1 LTEQQLDAIL
11 SGKEVAMAR
20 HSTVTTRNSVGKA
33 SRASGPAGAAALRFS
48 SGAAAAGREF
58 AVPVDPTVLKTL
70 SARLSTVRSLVEQ
83 FGHLV
88 AKTKESGNARG
99 FTVMIDAK
107 GNAKFGPLPQRE
119 ALGPATTED
128 ERLEASLEAARG
140 RGRLRSAQI
149 LDQDD
154 MLTAEQFGKRLG
166 VSRMTVNARRQKHE
180 LLGLD
185 GAKRGFRFPAWQVDD
200 DGKAFDALPQLFDL
214 LGENAWNVYR
224 FLTQRHAALE
234 GISAKD
240 ALRHGKTT
248 QVLQIAESLAQGD
261 FA

>member
-1 LTEQQLDAIL
+1 
-11 SGKEVAMAR
+11 MAR
-20 HSTVTTRNSVGKA
+20 HSTVTSKSSAVKA
-33 SRASGPAGAAALRFS
+33 SRPAGAATLRFS
-48 SGAAAAGREF
+48 SNAATAARGF
-58 AVPVDPTVLKTL
+58 AVPVDLAVLKTL
-70 SARLSTVRSLVEQ
+70 SARPATVRSLVEQ

-88 AKTKESGNARG
+88 ARTKKSGQTRG

-107 GNAKFGPLPQRE
+107 GNAKFDPLPQRE
-119 ALGPATTED
+119 APGPSTTED
-128 ERLEASLEAARG
+128 ERLVASLAAARE

-154 MLTAEQFGKRLG
+154 MLTAEQFAERLG

-200 DGKAFDALPQLFDL
+200 DGKAFAALPQLFDL
-214 LGENAWNVYR
+214 LGENAWTVYR
-224 FLTQRHAALE
+224 FLTQRHAALD
-234 GISAKD
+234 GSSAKD

-248 QVLQIAESLAQGD
+248 QVMQAAESLAQGD